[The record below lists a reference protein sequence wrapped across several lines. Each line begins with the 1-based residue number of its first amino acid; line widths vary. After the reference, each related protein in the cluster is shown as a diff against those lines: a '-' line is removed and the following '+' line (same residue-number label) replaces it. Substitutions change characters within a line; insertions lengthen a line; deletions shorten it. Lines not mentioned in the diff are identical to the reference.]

1 MTFFENLAEKVN
13 NLFTTDCKPAA
24 EGKDD
29 DDDFLEK
36 QLADETHRFDSFA
49 AVRHDAQVKY
59 YIDGQNYCWAVSE
72 AIEAATECIY
82 IEDWWLTPELYLR
95 RPPSKYPEYRLDAQL
110 KRKADQGVK
119 IYVVVYKEV
128 EMALTLDSRH
138 TKDSLQ
144 ALSENIIV
152 LRHPDHF
159 IGGTFFWSHHEKFVV
174 IDNQIAFLG
183 GIDLCFGRWDTHGHP
198 LADFSGNDPES
209 ELFPGQDYSDARVR
223 DFEHVKNWD
232 MRLIDKTVIPRMPWH
247 DMSLCVI
254 GAPVLDVARHFCERW
269 NFIKHEKAMKKDN
282 VPFLQPPLGGMG
294 RQERYMAEPIPDEEE
309 HHVQKLRHMPRVHGV
324 TGTVRAQ
331 VLRSSAEWSSGVD
344 LEHSIQ
350 NAYVAT
356 ILRAEHYIYIENQFF
371 ITATDNKEQNVIKNQ
386 IGNAIV
392 KRIVRAH
399 EEHEKF
405 KVFVLMPLM
414 PAFPADLSTKDA
426 ATARLVMHYQYIS
439 ICRGE
444 DSIVEKLRASGID
457 PDEYIRFYSLR
468 SYDRINRSQLENLL
482 LKAAGY
488 SDSIEQQIE
497 NADAEEGDRIQI
509 VRSAGDPDFTEGTRG
524 EFGVEEEVEYG
535 RVADEEDVARYRN
548 RYNEDGEEVEEEE
561 EEEGIASD
569 SIAKN
574 AMLDGDIENEPWV
587 NDTAESQPRDEEAER
602 EEASD
607 YVTEELYIHAK
618 LLIAD
623 DKIVIMGSC
632 NLNDR
637 SQCGDR
643 DSEIALYVEDK
654 ATVPSQMDG
663 KYFEASRFASSL
675 RRNLWKE
682 HLGLLAHTEPDAVT
696 DDMLPLPTPQLDT
709 FDSEE
714 DQKVMDP
721 LCDETLEMWNMT
733 AKTNTEAFREVFHCV
748 PDDTVTNWEEYTAF
762 YPDPKEIEIGHVFDP
777 EMSVDDIRGHL
788 SNIRGH
794 LVEFPYRFLEGVDLQ
809 GESIPFIG
817 DDIQE
822 LYT

>member
-1 MTFFENLAEKVN
+1 MSFFETLAEKVN
-13 NLFTTDCKPAA
+13 GLFTPEKEAPA
-24 EGKDD
+24 KDS
-29 DDDFLEK
+29 DDFLEQ
-36 QLADETHRFDSFA
+36 QLANEDHRFDSFA
-49 AVRHDAQVKY
+49 AVRHAAQVKY
-59 YIDGQNYCWAVSE
+59 YVDGQNYCWAVSE

-95 RPPSKYPEYRLDAQL
+95 RPPSKYPEYRLDALL

-128 EMALTLDSRH
+128 ELALTLDSRH
-138 TKDSLQ
+138 TKDALQ

-159 IGGTFFWSHHEKFVV
+159 LGGTLFWSHHEKFVIV
-174 IDNQIAFLG
+174 DNQIAFLG

-198 LADFSGNDPES
+198 LADFSGDDPES

-223 DFEHVKNWD
+223 DFEHVKDWD

-254 GAPVLDVARHFCERW
+254 GLPVLDVARHFCERW
-269 NFIKHEKAMKKDN
+269 NFIKHEKAINKDH
-282 VPFLQPPLGGMG
+282 VPFLEPPVGGMG
-294 RQERYMAEPIPDEEE
+294 RQQKFMEEPQEEE
-309 HHVQKLRHMPRVHGV
+309 HHFRTLCHKPRVQGV
-324 TGTVRAQ
+324 TGNVRAQ
-331 VLRSSAEWSSGVD
+331 VLRSSAKWSSGIE

-356 ILRAEHYIYIENQFF
+356 ILRADHYIYIENQFF
-371 ITATDNKEQNVIKNQ
+371 ITATDNKEENVIKNQ

-392 KRIVRAH
+392 KRIIRAH

-444 DSIVEKLRASGID
+444 DSIVEKLKTNGID

-468 SYDRINRSQLENLL
+468 SYDRINRSNLENLL
-482 LKAAGY
+482 LRAAGY
-488 SDSIEQQIE
+488 TNSTEQQIA

-509 VRSAGDPDFTEGTRG
+509 VRSAGDPDFVEGTEGD
-524 EFGVEEEVEYG
+524 FGVEEEVEYG
-535 RVADEEDVARYRN
+535 RIADEDDVARYRQQVD
-548 RYNEDGEEVEEEE
+548 EDAEDA
-561 EEEGIASD
+561 EEGIASD

-574 AMLDGDIENEPWV
+574 AMLDGDIESEPWV
-587 NDTAESQPRDEEAER
+587 NDTKESRPRDDAAER
-602 EEASD
+602 EEVSD

-637 SQCGDR
+637 SQMGDR

-654 ATVPSQMDG
+654 DTIPSKMDG
-663 KYFEASRFASSL
+663 KYYDASRFAASL

-682 HLGLLAHTEPDAVT
+682 HLGLLPHTEPDAVT
-696 DDMLPLPTPQLDT
+696 DDMMPLPIPQIDS

-714 DQKVMDP
+714 DQIVEDP
-721 LCDETLEMWNMT
+721 LCDETLAMWNMT

-748 PDDTVTNWEEYTAF
+748 PDDTVTNWEEYKSF
-762 YPDPKEIEIGHVFDP
+762 YPDPSEIEIGHVHDP
-777 EMSVDDIRGHL
+777 EMSVNDIRDHL
-788 SNIRGH
+788 GNIRGH
-794 LVEFPYRFLEGVDLQ
+794 LVEFPYHFLEGIDLQ

>member
-1 MTFFENLAEKVN
+1 MEYLTNLAAKVTD
-13 NLFTTDCKPAA
+13 LFDGEAPKKTEDL
-24 EGKDD
+24 DD
-29 DDDFLEK
+29 DALEQ
-36 QLADETHRFDSFA
+36 QLANEKHRYDSFA
-49 AVRHDAQVKY
+49 AVRHGAQVKFY
-59 YIDGQNYCWAVSE
+59 VDGQNYCWAVSE

-95 RPPSKYPEYRLDAQL
+95 RPPSKYPEYRLDTLL

-138 TKDSLQ
+138 TKDTLQ

-152 LRHPDHF
+152 LRHPDHD

-174 IDNQIAFLG
+174 VDNKIAFLG

-198 LADFSGNDPES
+198 LADFSGEDPES

-223 DFEHVKNWD
+223 DFEHVKDWD

-254 GAPVLDVARHFCERW
+254 GTPVLDVARHFCERW
-269 NFIKHEKAMKKDN
+269 NFIKHDKALNKDN

-294 RQERYMAEPIPDEEE
+294 QQQRYIEDKPEE
-309 HHVQKLRHMPRVHGV
+309 HHYQKYRHKHRTHGV
-324 TGTVRAQ
+324 TGTMRAQ
-331 VLRSSAEWSSGVD
+331 VLRSSAKWSSGIE

-350 NAYVAT
+350 NAYIAT
-356 ILRAEHYIYIENQFF
+356 ILGADHYIYIENQFF
-371 ITATDNKEQNVIKNQ
+371 ITATDDKEGNILKNQ

-392 KRIVRAH
+392 RRIIRAH
-399 EEHEKF
+399 EEQEKF

-439 ICRGE
+439 ICRGS
-444 DSIVEKLRASGID
+444 DSIVEKLRATGID
-457 PDEYIRFYSLR
+457 PDQYIRFYSLR
-468 SYDRINRSQLENLL
+468 SYDRINRSNLEELL

-488 SDSIEQQIE
+488 TNSTDQQLQ
-497 NADAEEGDRIQI
+497 NADGEEGDRAEI
-509 VRSAGDPDFTEGTRG
+509 VHRAGDQDFARDTRG

-535 RVADEEDVARYRN
+535 RVADEDDRERIENSYGN
-548 RYNEDGEEVEEEE
+548 YNEDEYGES
-561 EEEGIASD
+561 IAAD
-569 SIAKN
+569 SIAKD
-574 AMLDGDIENEPWV
+574 AMKDGDIESEPWV
-587 NDTAESQPRDEEAER
+587 NDTEERQPRDAQAEK

-623 DKIVIMGSC
+623 DKVVIMGSS

-643 DSEIALYVEDK
+643 DSEIALIVEDK
-654 ATVPSQMDG
+654 DTIPSQMNG
-663 KYFEASRFASSL
+663 KYYEASRFAATL

-682 HLGLLAHTEPDAVT
+682 HLGLLPHTQPDDVN
-696 DDMLPLPTPQLDT
+696 DDMLPLPTPQVDT
-709 FDSEE
+709 TDSEE
-714 DQKVMDP
+714 DRQVMDP
-721 LCDETLEMWNMT
+721 LDDETLERWNFT

-748 PDDTVTNWEEYTAF
+748 PDDTVTNWEEYKSF
-762 YPDPKEIEIGHVFDP
+762 YPDPAHIDIGHVHDP
-777 EMSVDDIRGHL
+777 EMSVDEIRDHL

-794 LVEFPYRFLEGVDLQ
+794 LVEFPYKFLEGVDLQ
-809 GESIPFIG
+809 GESIPFVG

>member
-1 MTFFENLAEKVN
+1 MSFFTNLISEVN
-13 NLFTTDCKPAA
+13 NFFGASSN
-24 EGKDD
+24 DD
-29 DDDFLEK
+29 NDQDGEDDFIEQ
-36 QLADETHRFDSFA
+36 QLMNEEHRYDSFA
-49 AVRHDAQVKY
+49 AVRHNAQVKY
-59 YIDGQNYCWAVSE
+59 YVDGQNYCWAVSE
-72 AIEAATECIY
+72 AIEHAKECIY
-82 IEDWWLTPELYLR
+82 IEDWWLTPELYMR
-95 RPPSKYPEYRLDAQL
+95 RPPSKYPEYRLDALL

-138 TKDSLQ
+138 TKDALQ

-152 LRHPDHF
+152 QRHPDHD

-174 IDNQIAFLG
+174 IDNQMAFLG

-198 LADFSGNDPES
+198 LADFNGNNPEN

-223 DFEHVKNWD
+223 DFEHVKEWD

-247 DMSLCVI
+247 DISLCVI

-269 NFIKHEKAMKKDN
+269 NFIKHDKALNKDN
-282 VPFLQPPLGGMG
+282 IPFLQPPLGGMG
-294 RQERYMAEPIPDEEE
+294 QQQRYIEDHPEE
-309 HHVQKLRHMPRVHGV
+309 HHYKKYRYRNRAHGI

-331 VLRSSAEWSSGVD
+331 VVRSSAKWSSGIE

-356 ILRAEHYIYIENQFF
+356 ILGADHYIYIENQFF
-371 ITATDNKEQNVIKNQ
+371 ITATDNKEDNMIKNQ

-392 KRIVRAH
+392 KRIIRAH
-399 EEHEKF
+399 EEQEKF

-439 ICRGE
+439 ICRGP
-444 DSIVEKLRASGID
+444 DSIIEKLKASGIN
-457 PDEYIRFYSLR
+457 PDDYIRFYSLR
-468 SYDRINRSQLENLL
+468 SYDRIKRSQLEELL

-488 SDSIEQQIE
+488 SSATHQQLS
-497 NADAEEGDRIQI
+497 NADGEEGDRAQF
-509 VRSAGDPDFTEGTRG
+509 VRRAGDPEFVEGTEGS
-524 EFGVEEEVEYG
+524 FGVDEEVEYD
-535 RVADEEDVARYRN
+535 RIPEQRRSRYYEDED
-548 RYNEDGEEVEEEE
+548 
-561 EEEGIASD
+561 EGIAAD
-569 SIAKN
+569 SIAKD
-574 AMLDGDIENEPWV
+574 AMLEGDIESEPWV
-587 NDTAESQPRDEEAER
+587 NDTRNDQPRDEAAER

-607 YVTEELYIHAK
+607 YVSEELYIHAK

-623 DKIVIMGSC
+623 DKVVVMGSC

-643 DSEIALYVEDK
+643 DSEIALVVEDQD
-654 ATVPSQMDG
+654 TVPSRMNG
-663 KYFEASRFASSL
+663 KYYEASRFAASL
-675 RRNLWKE
+675 RRSLWKE
-682 HLGLLAHTEPDAVT
+682 HLGLLPHTEPDQIT
-696 DDMLPLPTPQLDT
+696 KNMLPLPIPQDDHSGT
-709 FDSEE
+709 EE
-714 DQKVMDP
+714 DEQVLDP
-721 LCDETLEMWNMT
+721 LDDETLDRWNFI
-733 AKTNTEAFREVFHCV
+733 AKTNTLAFREVFHCV
-748 PDDTVTNWEEYTAF
+748 PDDTVTNWEEYKAF
-762 YPDPKEIEIGHVFDP
+762 YPDPAHIDIGHGHDP
-777 EMSVDDIRGHL
+777 EMSVEEIRDQL

-794 LVEFPYRFLEGVDLQ
+794 LVEFPYHFLENVDLQ

>member
-1 MTFFENLAEKVN
+1 MTFFSDIADKVN
-13 NLFTTDCKPAA
+13 SLFETSCDEK
-24 EGKDD
+24 KDGAP
-29 DDDFLEK
+29 DDDFIEQ
-36 QLADETHRFDSFA
+36 QLANEKHRYDSFA
-49 AVRHDAQVKY
+49 AVRHEAQVKF

-95 RPPSKYPEYRLDAQL
+95 RPPSKYPEYRLDALL
-110 KRKADQGVK
+110 KRKADEGVK

-128 EMALTLDSRH
+128 ELALTLDSRH

-152 LRHPDHF
+152 LRHPDHDL
-159 IGGTFFWSHHEKFVV
+159 GGTFFWSHHEKFVIV
-174 IDNQIAFLG
+174 DNQIAFLG

-223 DFEHVKNWD
+223 DFEHVKDWD

-269 NFIKHEKAMKKDN
+269 NFIKHEKALNKDN

-294 RQERYMAEPIPDEEE
+294 TQQRYIEESTE
-309 HHVQKLRHMPRVHGV
+309 EVHHYKKYRHKHRTQGV
-324 TGTVRAQ
+324 TGTMRAQ
-331 VLRSSAEWSSGVD
+331 VLRSSAKWSSGIE

-350 NAYVAT
+350 NAYIAT
-356 ILRAEHYIYIENQFF
+356 ILRAEHYVYIENQFF
-371 ITATDNKEQNVIKNQ
+371 ITATDNKEDNMIKNQ

-392 KRIVRAH
+392 KRIIRAH
-399 EEHEKF
+399 EEQEKF

-439 ICRGE
+439 ICRGN
-444 DSIVEKLRASGID
+444 DSIVEKLKANGID
-457 PDEYIRFYSLR
+457 PDNYIRFYSLR
-468 SYDRINRSQLENLL
+468 SYDRINRSNLEELL
-482 LKAAGY
+482 LQAAGY
-488 SDSIEQQIE
+488 TSTEQQIH
-497 NADAEEGDRIQI
+497 NAGGDEGDRAQI
-509 VRSAGDPDFTEGTRG
+509 IHHAGDPEFVEGTEG
-524 EFGVEEEVEYG
+524 EFGVEEEVEYA
-535 RVADEEDVARYRN
+535 RVADEEDVERYRERLEN
-548 RYNEDGEEVEEEE
+548 GEED
-561 EEEGIASD
+561 EGIAAD
-569 SIAKN
+569 SIAKD
-574 AMLDGDIENEPWV
+574 AMLDGDIESEPWV
-587 NDTAESQPRDEEAER
+587 NDTKDSQPRDARAER

-623 DKIVIMGSC
+623 DKVVIMGSS

-643 DSEIALYVEDK
+643 DSEIALLVEDQE
-654 ATVPSQMDG
+654 TIPSQMNG
-663 KYFEASRFASSL
+663 KFYEASRFAATL

-682 HLGLLAHTEPDAVT
+682 HLGLLPHTEPDAVT
-696 DDMLPLPTPQLDT
+696 DAMLPLPTPQIDT
-709 FDSEE
+709 VYSEE
-714 DQKVMDP
+714 DKEVMDP
-721 LCDETLEMWNMT
+721 LDDETLERWNGT
-733 AKTNTEAFREVFHCV
+733 AKTNTDAFREVFHCV
-748 PDDTVTNWEEYTAF
+748 PDDTVTNWEEYKTF
-762 YPDPKEIEIGHVFDP
+762 YPDPSQIEIGHVHDP
-777 EMSVDDIRGHL
+777 EMSVEDIRDQL

-794 LVEFPYRFLEGVDLQ
+794 LVEFPYKFLEGIDLQ